1 MLSIGMMFSNICG
14 TMDGRRIT
22 PPKKMKMK
30 MKHLKGKQKSK
41 KGEKEKTRILS
52 ALAAA
57 LCKLVS
63 TDRERPKR

>member
-1 MLSIGMMFSNICG
+1 
-14 TMDGRRIT
+14 
-22 PPKKMKMK
+22 MKMK

-41 KGEKEKTRILS
+41 KGEKEKRRILS